1 MESIAKVGAAL
12 QDLFGTVVDKAAE
25 ASGVI
30 KRQRK
35 FSAMSLAKT
44 FILGFL
50 AKPDATDEDLAQM
63 AVQVGADVSPQ
74 AIEQRYTP
82 QMEQFLKGMY
92 SEAIQIVVGSDKALA
107 PILERFSSVDVQDS
121 STIVLP
127 DDQEQQYPGCGGSYG
142 GGKAAMKL
150 QVEWDLRSGAFTHI
164 QIEEGRS
171 PDGAT
176 TRQQARR
183 GPGSLRITDLG
194 YFDLDVFKD
203 MNEAGE
209 YFLSRLQYRTKLLH
223 PNGSPV
229 DLAKWLPKDTGCFLD
244 KPMLVGK
251 GKRFPCRVIAWRLP
265 EKQAAERRSKL
276 IQEYKN
282 TYSKEPSAERLALC
296 DWTILI
302 TNVPIPLMSAKE
314 AVVLYRARWQIELLF
329 KRWKSLGLVAQ
340 LQGSTTVRQMVK
352 VWARLLAVLVQHWL
366 TVDTVWGDPTKS
378 LNKVCRVIQTFVGR
392 LAAALKSLASL
403 ADLDCV
409 LGELRTIVNKT
420 CRRNK
425 RSNPGTFELLND
437 IGRLEYS

>member
-1 MESIAKVGAAL
+1 MQIIAKVGEAL
-12 QDLFGTVVDKAAE
+12 QQLFGPAVDAAAA

-35 FSAMSLAKT
+35 FTAMSLAKT
-44 FILGFL
+44 FVLGFL
-50 AKPDATDEDLAQM
+50 AKPDASDEDLAQM
-63 AVQVGADVSPQ
+63 AMQVGADVSPQ
-74 AIEQRYTP
+74 AIEQRYTSA
-82 QMEQFLKGMY
+82 MEEFLK
-92 SEAIQIVVGSDKALA
+92 ELFVKAAKIIVGSDKALA

-127 DDQEQQYPGCGGSYG
+127 DDRQQQYPGCGGTYG
-142 GGKAAMKL
+142 GGKAALKL
-150 QVEWDLRSGAFTHI
+150 QLEWDLRGGAFRHL

-183 GPGSLRITDLG
+183 GPGSLRIADLG
-194 YFDLDVFKD
+194 YFDLDVFQE
-203 MNEAGE
+203 MTAASE
-209 YFLSRLQYRTKLLH
+209 YFLSRLQYTTILLH
-223 PNGSPV
+223 PNGARV
-229 DLAKWLPKDTGCFLD
+229 DLAEWLPKHTGCFLD
-244 KPMLVGK
+244 EQMLVGR
-251 GKRFPCRVIAWRLP
+251 GKRLPCRVLAWRLP
-265 EKQAAERRSKL
+265 DKQAAERRRKL

-302 TNVPIPLMSAKE
+302 TNVPIAMMSAPE

-378 LNKVCRVIQTFVGR
+378 LNKVCRVIRTFVAR
-392 LAAALKSLASL
+392 LAAALHSIT
-403 ADLDCV
+403 DLQRV
-409 LGELRTIVNKT
+409 LDELRTIVNKT

-425 RSNPGTFELLND
+425 RSKPGTFELLND
-437 IGRLEYS
+437 CGLLEYS

>member
-1 MESIAKVGAAL
+1 MESIAKVGSAL
-12 QDLFGTVVDKAAE
+12 QHLFGAFVDKAAK

-50 AKPDATDEDLAQM
+50 ANPNATDEDLAQM

-82 QMEQFLKGMY
+82 QMEKYLKVLFA
-92 SEAIQIVVGSDKALA
+92 EAIQIIVGSDKALA
-107 PILERFSSVDVQDS
+107 PILERFSSVNLQDS

-127 DDQEQQYPGCGGSYG
+127 DDQKEHYRGCGGSYG
-142 GGKAAMKL
+142 GGEAALKL
-150 QVEWDLRSGAFTHI
+150 QVEWDLRCGGFTHI

-194 YFDLDVFKD
+194 YFDLSVFEEMAD
-203 MNEAGE
+203 AGE

-223 PNGSPV
+223 LDGSRV

-244 KPMLVGK
+244 KPMLVGQ
-251 GKRFPCRVIAWRLP
+251 GKRFPCRVFAWRLP

-276 IQEYKN
+276 IQDHKN

-302 TNVPIPLMSAKE
+302 TNVPIALMSAKE
-314 AVVLYRARWQIELLF
+314 AVILYRSRWQIELLF

-340 LQGSTTVRQMVK
+340 LQGSTTVRQMIK
-352 VWARLLAVLVQHWL
+352 IWARLLAVLVQHWL
-366 TVDTVWGDPTKS
+366 TVDVAWGDPTKS
-378 LNKVCRVIQTFVGR
+378 LNKVCRVIRTFVGR
-392 LAAALKSLASL
+392 IAAALNNL
-403 ADLDCV
+403 ADLDGV
-409 LGELRTIVNKT
+409 LSELRTIVNKT

-425 RSNPGTFELLND
+425 RSKPGTFELLND
-437 IGRLEYS
+437 AGLLEYC